1 MTVVNIK
8 KQKVQKGMSKKQLI
22 FDNYKDCLE
31 STQLDNKIK
40 CLKKIKLKIDNLK
53 KVIKNS

>member
-8 KQKVQKGMSKKQLI
+8 KQKVQKGMSKKKLI

>member
-1 MTVVNIK
+1 
-8 KQKVQKGMSKKQLI
+8 MSKKQLI

>member
-1 MTVVNIK
+1 MNIK
-8 KQKVQKGMSKKQLI
+8 KQKVQKGMSKKKLI